1 MKVVHGLTKL
11 LGGSGV
17 RSEKG
22 LGSSFTRRGGVSSS
36 LALPLS
42 FRLGFP
48 PEATRA
54 ESCKLSEE
62 FDREIVISSS
72 TTTVPESDSNNI
84 GWEAELVPA
93 SSCIEGSNI
102 DVLPP

>member
-1 MKVVHGLTKL
+1 VEVVRGLTKL
-11 LGGSGV
+11 LGSSGV

-22 LGSSFTRRGGVSSS
+22 LGSSFTRRGGVSS

-42 FRLGFP
+42 FRLDFP
-48 PEATRA
+48 PEAGRV
-54 ESCKLSEE
+54 ESCKLSDE